1 MAQAV
6 VSIAGRTYRMSCDEG
21 EESHIENLARVVEAK
36 IEELRGSFGEIGEQR
51 IVVMAALTLA
61 DDLHAARQKLE
72 QADALVQEA
81 REDAAKAKLRQQEW
95 AEWAAQCL
103 DKATAKVADATKALN
118 ED

>member
-21 EESHIENLARVVEAK
+21 EESHIENLARLVEAK
-36 IEELRGSFGEIGEQR
+36 IEDLRGSFGEIGEQR
-51 IVVMAALTLA
+51 IVVMAAITLA
-61 DDLHAARQKLE
+61 DELHTSRQKLKE
-72 QADALVQEA
+72 ADALVEKVREEA
-81 REDAAKAKLRQQEW
+81 AQVQSRQQEW

-103 DKATAKVADATKALN
+103 DKATEKVADATKALN